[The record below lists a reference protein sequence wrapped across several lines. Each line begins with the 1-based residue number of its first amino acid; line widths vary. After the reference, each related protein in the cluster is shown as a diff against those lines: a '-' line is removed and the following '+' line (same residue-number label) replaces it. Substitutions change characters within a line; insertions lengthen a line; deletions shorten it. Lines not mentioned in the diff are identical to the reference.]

1 MLAMEGQGQA
11 RPAQPSSQAEMEKG
25 LVVPARVARGID
37 RSARILA
44 GVLVQRFSTMS
55 GTCMLQSITFKVS
68 PQSVTVIYFFPF
80 NASNVNLEFYHSTFT
95 MNVLHFKPILSYFLC

>member
-55 GTCMLQSITFKVS
+55 GTCMLQGVTFKS
-68 PQSVTVIYFFPF
+68 ESSISHSYIYFSF
-80 NASNVNLEFYHSTFT
+80 
-95 MNVLHFKPILSYFLC
+95 